1 MDLQLNGRTAL
12 VTGASAGIGAGVVE
26 VLAREGAVVVAT
38 ARRADLLELLADRV
52 EAGGGRRPA
61 LIPAD
66 ITDKADVAR
75 IAREAE
81 QAVGPIQILV
91 NSAGGSR
98 PLPIDAGDEE
108 WDEAMALN
116 FTAVRRMT
124 HALLPSM
131 RAARWGRII
140 NISGTMEP
148 RSINAA
154 SAAKAALH
162 LWAKGLACD
171 IAKEG
176 ITINT
181 IPPGRIESEQIMEKL
196 HPTAEAR
203 RDFIE
208 KNIPIGY
215 FGKPEDIG
223 NLVAF
228 LASPLAAYMTGNV
241 IPVDGGMH
249 HFAH

>member
-1 MDLQLNGRTAL
+1 MDLQLKGRTAL
-12 VTGASAGIGAGVVE
+12 VTGASAGIGRGIVE

-38 ARRADLLELLADRV
+38 SRRTDLLETLAEKV
-52 EAGGGRRPA
+52 ASEGNGRLVLVPG
-61 LIPAD
+61 D

-75 IAREAE
+75 IARDAA

-98 PLPIDAGDEE
+98 PLPVYASDED
-108 WDEAMALN
+108 WDEAFALN
-116 FTAVRRMT
+116 FTAIRRLT
-124 HALLPSM
+124 QELLPAM

-140 NISGTMEP
+140 NLSGTMEP

-154 SAAKAALH
+154 ASAKAALH
-162 LWAKGLACD
+162 LWAKGLSCD

-176 ITINT
+176 ITVNT
-181 IPPGRIESEQIMEKL
+181 IPPGRIESEQIMNKL
-196 HPTAEAR
+196 HPTEEAR

-228 LASPLAAYMTGNV
+228 LASPLAGYMTGNV
-241 IPVDGGMH
+241 IAVDGGMH